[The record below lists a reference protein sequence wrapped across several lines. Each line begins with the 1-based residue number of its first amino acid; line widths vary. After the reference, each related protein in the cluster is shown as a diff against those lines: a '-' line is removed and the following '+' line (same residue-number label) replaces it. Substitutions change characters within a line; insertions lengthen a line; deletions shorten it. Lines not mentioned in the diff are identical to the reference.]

1 MKRLPIKWACALAAA
16 ILASPA
22 GAQAQGF
29 PSKPITI
36 VVPLAAGGA
45 VDGMVRM
52 LIEPM
57 RASLGQPILVENMGG
72 AGGTIGITRVARA
85 APDGYTISI
94 GTWGTHVANNAIYSP
109 PYDIV
114 RDFEPVAL
122 LPNVPYWI
130 VGKKD
135 LPPNNLKDLV
145 AWLKV
150 NKASAGT
157 VGAGGGATVCSR
169 YFQRETGTD
178 YQLVPYR
185 GGAPA
190 LQDLVSGQID
200 LMCDLAANSLPQVK
214 NGNIKAYAV
223 MSKTRWSGAPD
234 VPTAEKRACRWRSS
248 PGMARGRPKAPRRT
262 WSRNSTPPSW
272 PRWPIRPRHSGSP
285 ASGCNR
291 RRRSIAHR
299 RRSDRT
305 SRPRPT
311 SGGPSSRRRE
321 LRRSR
326 SSIVRR

>member
-1 MKRLPIKWACALAAA
+1 MARLVTAL
-16 ILASPA
+16 LLGTLLGGAS
-22 GAQAQGF
+22 AQAQNF

-72 AGGTIGITRVARA
+72 AGGTIGIARVARA

-135 LPPNNLKDLV
+135 LPANNLKDLV

-157 VGAGGGATVCSR
+157 VGSGGGATVCSR
-169 YFQRETGTD
+169 YFQKATGTD
-178 YQLVPYR
+178 YQLIPYR

-214 NGNIKAYAV
+214 SGNIKAYAV
-223 MSKTRWSGAPD
+223 MSKTRWPGAPD
-234 VPTAEKRACRWRSS
+234 VPTAEEAGVPVQVITWHGAWAPKGTPKDVVAKLNAVIVAAMADPATAQRLAGLGMELPPPEHRS
-248 PGMARGRPKAPRRT
+248 PDAFGAYVKAEADK
-262 WSRNSTPPSW
+262 W
-272 PRWPIRPRHSGSP
+272 WPIIKAAGIT
-285 ASGCNR
+285 AK
-291 RRRSIAHR
+291 
-299 RRSDRT
+299 
-305 SRPRPT
+305 
-311 SGGPSSRRRE
+311 
-321 LRRSR
+321 
-326 SSIVRR
+326 

>member
-1 MKRLPIKWACALAAA
+1 MVRSA
-16 ILASPA
+16 ILALGILLGG
-22 GAQAQGF
+22 GAAVQAQGF
-29 PSKPITI
+29 PSKPITV

-57 RASLGQPILVENMGG
+57 RASLGQPILVENIGG

-94 GTWGTHVANNAIYSP
+94 GTWGTHIANNVIYSP

-114 RDFEPVAL
+114 KDFEPVAL

-135 LPPNNLKDLV
+135 LPPNDLKELV
-145 AWLKV
+145 AWLKT

-157 VGAGGGATVCSR
+157 VGSGGGATVCSR
-169 YFQRETGTD
+169 YFQTATGTD
-178 YQLVPYR
+178 YQLIPYR

-214 NGNIKAYAV
+214 SGNIKAYAV
-223 MSKTRWSGAPD
+223 MSKTRWFGAPD
-234 VPTAEKRACRWRSS
+234 VPTAEELGIPVQVITWHGAW
-248 PGMARGRPKAPRRT
+248 APKG
-262 WSRNSTPPSW
+262 TPPDVVAKLNAAIVSAIADPVTRQRLAGVGMELPAPEYRAPEAFGAYVKAETEKW
-272 PRWPIRPRHSGSP
+272 WPIIKAAGIT
-285 ASGCNR
+285 AK
-291 RRRSIAHR
+291 
-299 RRSDRT
+299 
-305 SRPRPT
+305 
-311 SGGPSSRRRE
+311 
-321 LRRSR
+321 
-326 SSIVRR
+326 

>member
-1 MKRLPIKWACALAAA
+1 MKRICLLAAV
-16 ILASPA
+16 LLSGVPA
-22 GAQAQGF
+22 AQAQSF

-45 VDGMVRM
+45 VDGMVRT

-57 RASLGQPILVENMGG
+57 RAMLGQPLLVENMGG

-94 GTWGTHVANNAIYSP
+94 GTWGTHIANNVIYAP

-114 RDFEPVAL
+114 KDFEPVAL

-135 LPPNNLKDLV
+135 LPPNNLKELV
-145 AWLKV
+145 AWLKA

-157 VGAGGGATVCSR
+157 VGSGGGATVCSR
-169 YFQRETGTD
+169 YFQKATETD

-200 LMCDLAANSLPQVK
+200 LMCDLAANSLPQVRQ
-214 NGNIKAYAV
+214 GNIKAYAV

-234 VPTAEKRACRWRSS
+234 VPTAHEAGVPVEVITWHGAWAPKGTPKDVIVKLNAAIGAALADPATQKRLAGV
-248 PGMARGRPKAPRRT
+248 GMELPPPDQRTPEAFAAYVKAET
-262 WSRNSTPPSW
+262 DKW
-272 PRWPIRPRHSGSP
+272 WPIIKAAGIT
-285 ASGCNR
+285 AKN
-291 RRRSIAHR
+291 
-299 RRSDRT
+299 
-305 SRPRPT
+305 
-311 SGGPSSRRRE
+311 
-321 LRRSR
+321 
-326 SSIVRR
+326 